1 MQQPVAPIQSE
12 FWIKI
17 LPKGLITI
25 PKKMRVKLGIKDGEV
40 AQVKISGNS
49 IVIKPRESAEYRLF
63 SDEEIKEWAVVDK
76 LPLELASKAKAIWTD
91 IP

>member
-1 MQQPVAPIQSE
+1 MQQPQTLVQSDT
-12 FWIKI
+12 WIKI
-17 LPKGLITI
+17 LPKVLITI
-25 PKKMRVKLGIKDGEV
+25 PKKMRLKLGIKDGDV

-63 SDEEIKEWAVVDK
+63 TDKEIKEWAEEDK
-76 LPLELASKAKAIWTD
+76 LPLELASKAKTMWED